1 MYVDYA
7 QPELMLRKPEQLLT
21 DVPLTAVAAG
31 PGLGTDS
38 AAQRLLAQALR
49 LELPIVLDADALNL
63 VAAYGVLQ
71 SAVQARKAPTL
82 LTPHPAEAARLAGCA
97 TADIQADRIVGA
109 LLAQGLSAADA
120 LIAGVYLH
128 GAAAD
133 ALAARGTGPV
143 GLTAGELVDEARRLG
158 NARTDG

>member
-1 MYVDYA
+1 
-7 QPELMLRKPEQLLT
+7 MLRKPEQLLA

-49 LELPIVLDADALNL
+49 LELPVVLDADALNL

-82 LTPHPAEAARLAGCA
+82 LTPHPAEAARLARRA
-97 TADIQADRIVGA
+97 RPPRSRPIASPRRGA
-109 LLAQGLSAADA
+109 SP
-120 LIAGVYLH
+120 
-128 GAAAD
+128 
-133 ALAARGTGPV
+133 RS
-143 GLTAGELVDEARRLG
+143 
-158 NARTDG
+158 